1 VAEPRYGCRPLP
13 ASSPDDIAALWFWL
27 ATGRVPGGPDTD
39 SRLRWQILLQLTV
52 LGAGSRPRSSTTPA
66 GTPPPPCGSLRRLL
80 ADQLEDLRRSLV
92 VRSAA

>member
-52 LGAGSRPRSSTTPA
+52 LGAASRAEIEHHPSRDTTA
-66 GTPPPPCGSLRRLL
+66 AVRLLRRLL